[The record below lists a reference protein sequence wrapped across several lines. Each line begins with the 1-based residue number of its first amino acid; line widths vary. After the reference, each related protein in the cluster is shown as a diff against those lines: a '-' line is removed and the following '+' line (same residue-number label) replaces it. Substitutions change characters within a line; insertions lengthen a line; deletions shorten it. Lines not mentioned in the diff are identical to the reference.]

1 MANGDIQEAI
11 DFQKEPAGKDGLGSI
26 QSNIAEKGLQGLRD
40 DTASMMADKSPTGYN
55 EIRDLTGTGGIA
67 NTANQIVRDYT
78 GKVWAYT
85 GTSSTWV
92 DNIGSG
98 EVDGDWV
105 RCSSDW
111 LANNKLDKGGY
122 TGTAQDLKDGIEV
135 IEDILPNNAGS
146 KNSRYRGKYLGTSYT
161 TEQQQAVASGTF
173 EGLEIGDYW
182 TIGGVSWR
190 IAGFNYYLHTGT
202 SELTT
207 NHITIVP
214 NTELYTHVMNDTN
227 TTDGGYVGSKM
238 YTEGLEQ
245 AKTIINNAFP
255 GRVLNHRQMLCN
267 ATVDGK
273 ASGWAWYDSEVELMC
288 ENMIYGV
295 SVFGDSDSGG
305 GSGYNVGLGKSQL
318 PLFSFRPDLVSNR
331 QTFWLRDVASDS
343 NFARVDAEGSAFVGG
358 AGNLRGVRPVF
369 SVY

>member
-1 MANGDIQEAI
+1 LKLLLISSKIKRKEGNMANGKIQEGI
-11 DFQKEPAGKDGLGSI
+11 DYQKDPLTGKDGLGSI

-40 DTASMMADKSPTGYN
+40 DTASMMADKSPTGYK
-55 EIRDLTGTGGIA
+55 EIRDLTGTGGII
-67 NTANQIVRDYT
+67 NTANQIVRDHT

-105 RCSSDW
+105 RCSSEW
-111 LANNKLDKGGY
+111 LAN
-122 TGTAQDLKDGIEV
+122 
-135 IEDILPNNAGS
+135 ILPNNAGS

-161 TEQQQAVASGTF
+161 AEQQQAVASGTF

-182 TIGGVSWR
+182 TIGGVNWR
-190 IAGFNYYLHTGT
+190 VAGFNYYRRSGDV
-202 SELTT
+202 ELTT

-214 NTELYTHVMNDTN
+214 DVVLYSHVMNDTN
-227 TTDGGYVGSKM
+227 TTVGGYVGSKM
-238 YTEGLEQ
+238 YTEGLNQ

-255 GRVLNHRQMLCN
+255 SRVLQHRQLLCN

-273 ASGWAWYDSEVELMC
+273 SSGWAWYDSEVELMC
-288 ENMIYGV
+288 ENMLYG
-295 SVFGDSDSGG
+295 SNVFGDSNLGG

-318 PLFSFRPDLVSNR
+318 PLFVFRPDLISNR
-331 QTFWLRDVASDS
+331 QTFWLRDVATASH
-343 NFARVDAEGSAFVGG
+343 FAYVNSYGYVDASIASSAP
-358 AGNLRGVRPVF
+358 GVRPAF
-369 SVY
+369 SIY